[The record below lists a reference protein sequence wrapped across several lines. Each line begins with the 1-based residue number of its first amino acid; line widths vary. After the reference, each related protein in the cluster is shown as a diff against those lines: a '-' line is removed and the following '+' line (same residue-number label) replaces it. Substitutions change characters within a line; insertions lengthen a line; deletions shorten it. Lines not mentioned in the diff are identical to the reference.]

1 MQANPSV
8 AVQVGR
14 ERYQAVAEA
23 VEEDERAAL
32 WKTIVKINKHQG
44 EYLELVERKIPLVWL
59 RRELS

>member
-23 VEEDERAAL
+23 VEEDERAGL
-32 WKTIVKINKHQG
+32 WKTIVEINKHQG
-44 EYLELVERKIPLVWL
+44 EYLELVERKIPRVWL

>member
-1 MQANPSV
+1 MKAAIFDMDGLIIDSEPLWRL
-8 AVQVGR
+8 A
-14 ERYQAVAEA
+14 
-23 VEEDERAAL
+23 ERAAL